1 MGHLKNQ
8 QRALRHRCKILEI
21 KMLNFF
27 LTFWGRNILDLFL
40 KVVAELN
47 DVQCICVYVKFCCS
61 WSIDILVSVLS
72 CYKFWIY
79 NYWLGVISKFT
90 TWHCLTSCKFCIKLH
105 CSPIWQFSSPV
116 FIIFDPIF
124 KLTHGGNEFSWFKKA
139 FLYQG
144 FNWHSNKS

>member
-47 DVQCICVYVKFCCS
+47 DVQCICVYVKFCCR

-79 NYWLGVISKFT
+79 NWVSFQNLQHDIIWHLVNFVLSYIAHPYDSSQAQFLSFLTPSSSWLMVVMSSAD
-90 TWHCLTSCKFCIKLH
+90 LRKL
-105 CSPIWQFSSPV
+105 
-116 FIIFDPIF
+116 
-124 KLTHGGNEFSWFKKA
+124 